1 MDKRRCTAVA
11 VEGFA
16 AGGQEAELTVDAEG
30 RLRIGRKFAPSEKR
44 EGRRTK
50 QLSVWLHFVNMPV
63 QVGAATSP
71 QAMQAPLRVEVQ
83 RD

>member
-1 MDKRRCTAVA
+1 MDKQRCTAVA

-16 AGGQEAELTVDAEG
+16 EAGQEAELAVDAEG

-44 EGRRTK
+44 AGRRPK
-50 QLSVWLHFVNMPV
+50 RLSMWLHFVNMPV

-71 QAMQAPLRVEVQ
+71 QAMGSPLRVEVQ
-83 RD
+83 RE